1 MSDNKLLAENTIRRF
16 MKLANTDTFS
26 DNFVNEMGYGK
37 RPAQADE
44 EDRKNEAFESDDD
57 VVEEQEED
65 ELGAGAPAGEDDM
78 EMDMEMDAEEPSD
91 AAEPEMGAADMS
103 LTEEEAQLLIDL
115 GERLS
120 SAMGAAEDDD
130 GAAED
135 DMAAM
140 DDMGGMEPEP
150 EEEAPAGRDVMG
162 MMEGE
167 EEDLVNEVLKRVT
180 KRLVAEKLKNRK

>member
-16 MKLANTDTFS
+16 MKLANTDAFS

-37 RPAQADE
+37 SPAQADE
-44 EDRKNEAFESDDD
+44 EDRKDEAFESDDD

-78 EMDMEMDAEEPSD
+78 EMDMEMDAEEPAD

-120 SAMGAAEDDD
+120 SAMGAAEDTD

-140 DDMGGMEPEP
+140 DDMGGMEPGA
-150 EEEAPAGRDVMG
+150 EEEAPAGRDPMG